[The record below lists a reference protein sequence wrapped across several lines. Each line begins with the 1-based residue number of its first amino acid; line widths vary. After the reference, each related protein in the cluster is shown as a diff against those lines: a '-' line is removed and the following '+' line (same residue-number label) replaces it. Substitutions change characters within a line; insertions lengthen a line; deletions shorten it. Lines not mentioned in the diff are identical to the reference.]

1 MSLRNLKNNGKIK
14 KFLIL
19 KNIED
24 TQIYKELK
32 CAKNEALILR
42 ELCRNYVVSISSINA
57 FTLLSTIFGNDK
69 YLYLDAL
76 EDLKKLIERGFVN
89 QNSSFFKSLENNK
102 TQTLT
107 LALLQ
112 SELSLSEY
120 FLEFLEA
127 KPRLNFEKQEAYAD
141 YLEYLK
147 DEFARIQLYERLSFI
162 QKSAYNS
169 EIKNQIKLYER
180 HIKERLKKSK
190 FYNVLADI
198 FKEYN
203 LEHKEQIIFL
213 ALLKEEY
220 ALSNESS
227 ISREMN
233 SLLSLISENDLERHK
248 NKKLLQENAP
258 LLNLIECDEYLNA
271 FGDISK
277 SFFIIDEILQRI
289 INFEPKQSKK
299 IKIESVLKDQDIF
312 ELIEPSTDINDIIM
326 PENTKELL
334 ENILKQQDKKVLE
347 RLHSWGIK
355 SNKNIEA
362 KIIFYGPAGT
372 GKTMSALAMA
382 KSMKKSVLSFDCS
395 KILSKWVGE
404 SEQNVRKI
412 FDTYKNIVQT
422 CKQSPILL
430 LNEADQFL
438 STRVD
443 GSSGSDKMHNQ
454 MQNIFLEQIE
464 RFSGVIIA
472 TTNFLESL
480 DSAFSRRFDYKIEFK
495 KPDFKDRL
503 KIWEKFLP
511 KKALFEKDFDINIL
525 SNYELSGAQIL
536 MVVKNTA
543 LKVAVSKDGVFKMQ
557 DFIESIQKELNSS
570 FDKSKIV
577 GF

>member
-1 MSLRNLKNNGKIK
+1 MEKLKN
-14 KFLIL
+14 FLSL

-169 EIKNQIKLYER
+169 EIKNQIKLYEK

-258 LLNLIECDEYLNA
+258 LLNLIEYDEYLNA

-312 ELIEPSTDINDIIM
+312 ELIEPSADINDIIM

-382 KSMKKSVLSFDCS
+382 KSMKKPVLSFDCS

-511 KKALFEKDFDINIL
+511 KKALFEKDFNINIL
-525 SNYELSGAQIL
+525 SNYELSG
-536 MVVKNTA
+536 
-543 LKVAVSKDGVFKMQ
+543 
-557 DFIESIQKELNSS
+557 
-570 FDKSKIV
+570 
-577 GF
+577 

>member
-1 MSLRNLKNNGKIK
+1 MEKLKN
-14 KFLIL
+14 FLIL

-248 NKKLLQENAP
+248 NKKLLQENAS

-543 LKVAVSKDGVFKMQ
+543 LKVAVSKDGVFKIQ

>member
-1 MSLRNLKNNGKIK
+1 
-14 KFLIL
+14 
-19 KNIED
+19 
-24 TQIYKELK
+24 YKELK

-169 EIKNQIKLYER
+169 EIKNQIKLYEK

-258 LLNLIECDEYLNA
+258 LLNLIEYDEYLNA

-312 ELIEPSTDINDIIM
+312 ELIEPSADINDIIM

-382 KSMKKSVLSFDCS
+382 KSMKKPVLSFDCS

-511 KKALFEKDFDINIL
+511 KKALFEKDFNINIL

-543 LKVAVSKDGVFKMQ
+543 LKVAVSQDGVFKMQ

>member
-1 MSLRNLKNNGKIK
+1 
-14 KFLIL
+14 
-19 KNIED
+19 
-24 TQIYKELK
+24 
-32 CAKNEALILR
+32 EALILR

-169 EIKNQIKLYER
+169 EIKNQIKLYEK

-190 FYNVLADI
+190 FYNILADI

-258 LLNLIECDEYLNA
+258 LLNLIEYDEYLNA

-543 LKVAVSKDGVFKMQ
+543 LKVAVSQDGVFKMQ

>member
-1 MSLRNLKNNGKIK
+1 
-14 KFLIL
+14 
-19 KNIED
+19 NIED

-169 EIKNQIKLYER
+169 EIKNQIKLYEK

-258 LLNLIECDEYLNA
+258 LLNLIEYDEYLNA

>member
-1 MSLRNLKNNGKIK
+1 MEKLKN
-14 KFLIL
+14 FLSL

-169 EIKNQIKLYER
+169 EIKNQIKLYEK

-220 ALSNESS
+220 ALSNESL

-258 LLNLIECDEYLNA
+258 LLNLIEYDEYLNA

>member
-1 MSLRNLKNNGKIK
+1 MVRLKE
-14 KFLIL
+14 FLSL
-19 KNIED
+19 KNIEES
-24 TQIYKELK
+24 QIYKELK
-32 CAKNEALILR
+32 CSKNEALILR
-42 ELCRNYVVSISSINA
+42 ELCKNYVISISSINA
-57 FTLLSTIFGNDK
+57 FTLLTGIFGSEK
-69 YLYLDAL
+69 YSYLDTL
-76 EDLKKLIERGFVN
+76 EDLKRLIERGFIN
-89 QNSSFFKSLENNK
+89 QNSGFFKNIESNK
-102 TQTLT
+102 SQNLI
-107 LALLQ
+107 LSLLQ

-127 KPRLNFEKQEAYAD
+127 KPRLNLDKKEAYGE

-147 DEFARIQLYERLSFI
+147 DEFMRVELYERLSFI
-162 QKSAYNS
+162 RSSTYSDELKA
-169 EIKNQIKLYER
+169 QIKLYEK

-190 FYNVLADI
+190 FYNILADI
-198 FKEYN
+198 FKEYS
-203 LEHKEQIIFL
+203 LEYKEQIIFL

-220 ALSNESS
+220 TLSNENSV
-227 ISREMN
+227 SREMN
-233 SLLSLISENDLERHK
+233 SLLSLVSENDLEKHK
-248 NKKLLQENAP
+248 NKSLLQENAP
-258 LLNLIECDEYLNA
+258 LLNLIEYDEYLNA

-277 SFFIIDEILQRI
+277 SFFITDEILQRI
-289 INFEPKQSKK
+289 INFEPKQNKK

-312 ELIEPSTDINDIIM
+312 ELIEPSIDINDIIM
-326 PENTKELL
+326 PQNTKELL

-347 RLHSWGIK
+347 RLNSWGIK

-382 KSMKKSVLSFDCS
+382 KSMKKTVLSFDCS

-464 RFSGVIIA
+464 RFNGVIIA

>member
-1 MSLRNLKNNGKIK
+1 MEKLKN
-14 KFLIL
+14 FLSL

-347 RLHSWGIK
+347 RLYSWGIK

-382 KSMKKSVLSFDCS
+382 KSMKKPVLSFDCS

-543 LKVAVSKDGVFKMQ
+543 LKVAVSQDGVFKMQ

>member
-1 MSLRNLKNNGKIK
+1 MEKLKN
-14 KFLIL
+14 FLSL

-107 LALLQ
+107 LTLLQ

-169 EIKNQIKLYER
+169 EIKNQIKLYEK

-258 LLNLIECDEYLNA
+258 LLNLIEYDEYLNA

>member
-1 MSLRNLKNNGKIK
+1 MEKLKN
-14 KFLIL
+14 FLSL

-76 EDLKKLIERGFVN
+76 EDLKKLIERDFVN

-169 EIKNQIKLYER
+169 EIKNQIKLYEK

-258 LLNLIECDEYLNA
+258 LLNLIEYDEYLNA

-443 GSSGSDKMHNQ
+443 GNSGSDKMHNQ

-480 DSAFSRRFDYKIEFK
+480 DSA
-495 KPDFKDRL
+495 
-503 KIWEKFLP
+503 
-511 KKALFEKDFDINIL
+511 
-525 SNYELSGAQIL
+525 
-536 MVVKNTA
+536 
-543 LKVAVSKDGVFKMQ
+543 
-557 DFIESIQKELNSS
+557 
-570 FDKSKIV
+570 
-577 GF
+577 

>member
-1 MSLRNLKNNGKIK
+1 MEKLKN
-14 KFLIL
+14 FLIL

-180 HIKERLKKSK
+180 HTKERLKKSK

>member
-1 MSLRNLKNNGKIK
+1 MEKLKN
-14 KFLIL
+14 FLSL

-32 CAKNEALILR
+32 CTKNEALILR

-169 EIKNQIKLYER
+169 EIKNQIKLYEK

-258 LLNLIECDEYLNA
+258 LLNLIEYDEYLNA

>member
-1 MSLRNLKNNGKIK
+1 MEKLKN
-14 KFLIL
+14 FLSL

-147 DEFARIQLYERLSFI
+147 DEFVRIQLYERLSFI

-169 EIKNQIKLYER
+169 EIKNQIKLYEK

-258 LLNLIECDEYLNA
+258 LLNLIEYDEYLNA

-543 LKVAVSKDGVFKMQ
+543 LKVAVSQDGVFKMQ

-570 FDKSKIV
+570 FDKSK
-577 GF
+577 

>member
-1 MSLRNLKNNGKIK
+1 MEKLKN
-14 KFLIL
+14 FLIL

-169 EIKNQIKLYER
+169 EIKNQIKLYEK

-258 LLNLIECDEYLNA
+258 LLNLIEYDEYLNA

-543 LKVAVSKDGVFKMQ
+543 LKVAVSQDGVFKMQ

>member
-1 MSLRNLKNNGKIK
+1 M
-14 KFLIL
+14 

-169 EIKNQIKLYER
+169 EIKNQIKLYEK

-258 LLNLIECDEYLNA
+258 LLNLIEYDEYLNA

-372 GKTMSALAMA
+372 GKTTSALAMA

>member
-1 MSLRNLKNNGKIK
+1 MMEKLKN
-14 KFLIL
+14 FLSL

-169 EIKNQIKLYER
+169 EIKNQIKLYEK

-258 LLNLIECDEYLNA
+258 LLNLIEYDEYLNA

-511 KKALFEKDFDINIL
+511 KKALFEKDFNINIL

-543 LKVAVSKDGVFKMQ
+543 LKVAVSQDGVFKMQ

>member
-1 MSLRNLKNNGKIK
+1 MEKLKN
-14 KFLIL
+14 FLSL

-169 EIKNQIKLYER
+169 EIKNQIKLYEK

-258 LLNLIECDEYLNA
+258 LLNLIEYDEYLNA

-347 RLHSWGIK
+347 RLHSWSIK

>member
-1 MSLRNLKNNGKIK
+1 MEKLKN
-14 KFLIL
+14 FLSL

-107 LALLQ
+107 LTLLQ

-169 EIKNQIKLYER
+169 EIKNQIKLYEK

-258 LLNLIECDEYLNA
+258 LLNLIEYDEYLNA

-347 RLHSWGIK
+347 RLNSWGIK

>member
-1 MSLRNLKNNGKIK
+1 MEKLKN
-14 KFLIL
+14 FLSL

-258 LLNLIECDEYLNA
+258 LLNLIEYDEYLNA

>member
-1 MSLRNLKNNGKIK
+1 MEKLKN
-14 KFLIL
+14 FLIL

-404 SEQNVRKI
+404 SEQNVKKI

>member
-1 MSLRNLKNNGKIK
+1 MEKLKN
-14 KFLIL
+14 FLSL

-102 TQTLT
+102 IQTLT

-120 FLEFLEA
+120 FLEFLEV

-382 KSMKKSVLSFDCS
+382 KSMKKPVLSFDCS

>member
-1 MSLRNLKNNGKIK
+1 MVRLKE
-14 KFLIL
+14 FLSL
-19 KNIED
+19 KNIEES
-24 TQIYKELK
+24 QIYKELK
-32 CAKNEALILR
+32 CSKNEALILR
-42 ELCRNYVVSISSINA
+42 ELCKNYVISISSINA
-57 FTLLSTIFGNDK
+57 FTLLTGIFGSEK
-69 YLYLDAL
+69 YSYLDTL
-76 EDLKKLIERGFVN
+76 EDLKRLIERGFIN
-89 QNSSFFKSLENNK
+89 QNSGFFKNIESNK
-102 TQTLT
+102 SQNLI
-107 LALLQ
+107 LSLLQ

-127 KPRLNFEKQEAYAD
+127 KPRLNLDKKEAYGE

-147 DEFARIQLYERLSFI
+147 DEFMRVELYERLSFI
-162 QKSAYNS
+162 RSSTYSDELKA
-169 EIKNQIKLYER
+169 QIKLYEK

-190 FYNVLADI
+190 FYNILADI
-198 FKEYN
+198 FKEYS
-203 LEHKEQIIFL
+203 LEYKEQIIFL

-220 ALSNESS
+220 TLSNENSV
-227 ISREMN
+227 SREMN
-233 SLLSLISENDLERHK
+233 SLLSLVSENDLEKHK
-248 NKKLLQENAP
+248 NKSLLQENAP
-258 LLNLIECDEYLNA
+258 LLNLIEYDEYLNA

-277 SFFIIDEILQRI
+277 SFFITDEILQRI
-289 INFEPKQSKK
+289 INFEPKQNKK
-299 IKIESVLKDQDIF
+299 IKIENVLKEQDIF
-312 ELIEPSTDINDIIM
+312 ELIEPSIDINDIIM
-326 PENTKELL
+326 PQNTKELL

-347 RLHSWGIK
+347 RLNSWGIK

-382 KSMKKSVLSFDCS
+382 KSMKKTVLSFDCS

-438 STRVD
+438 STRVES
-443 GSSGSDKMHNQ
+443 SSGSDKMHNQ

-464 RFSGVIIA
+464 RFNGVIIA

-503 KIWEKFLP
+503 KMWEKFLP
-511 KKALFEKDFDINIL
+511 RKASFEKVFDVNL
-525 SNYELSGAQIL
+525 LANYELSGAQIL

-543 LKVAVSKDGVFKMQ
+543 LKVAVTEDGVFKMQ

>member
-1 MSLRNLKNNGKIK
+1 MEKLKN
-14 KFLIL
+14 FLSL

-57 FTLLSTIFGNDK
+57 FTLLLTIFGNDK

-169 EIKNQIKLYER
+169 EIKNQIKLYEK

-258 LLNLIECDEYLNA
+258 LLNLIEYDEYLNA

-443 GSSGSDKMHNQ
+443 GNSGSDKMHNQ

-543 LKVAVSKDGVFKMQ
+543 LKVAVSQDGVFKMQ

>member
-1 MSLRNLKNNGKIK
+1 MEKLKN
-14 KFLIL
+14 FLSL

-169 EIKNQIKLYER
+169 EIKNQIKLYEK

-258 LLNLIECDEYLNA
+258 LLNLIEYDEYLNA

-312 ELIEPSTDINDIIM
+312 ELIEPSADINDIIM

-382 KSMKKSVLSFDCS
+382 KSMKKPVLSFDCS

-511 KKALFEKDFDINIL
+511 KKALFEKDFN
-525 SNYELSGAQIL
+525 
-536 MVVKNTA
+536 
-543 LKVAVSKDGVFKMQ
+543 
-557 DFIESIQKELNSS
+557 
-570 FDKSKIV
+570 
-577 GF
+577 

>member
-1 MSLRNLKNNGKIK
+1 MEKLKN
-14 KFLIL
+14 FLSL

-169 EIKNQIKLYER
+169 EIKNQIKLYEK

-258 LLNLIECDEYLNA
+258 LLNLIEYDEYLNA

-412 FDTYKNIVQT
+412 FDTYKNIVQMYI
-422 CKQSPILL
+422 SF
-430 LNEADQFL
+430 FL
-438 STRVD
+438 
-443 GSSGSDKMHNQ
+443 M
-454 MQNIFLEQIE
+454 
-464 RFSGVIIA
+464 
-472 TTNFLESL
+472 
-480 DSAFSRRFDYKIEFK
+480 
-495 KPDFKDRL
+495 
-503 KIWEKFLP
+503 
-511 KKALFEKDFDINIL
+511 
-525 SNYELSGAQIL
+525 
-536 MVVKNTA
+536 
-543 LKVAVSKDGVFKMQ
+543 
-557 DFIESIQKELNSS
+557 
-570 FDKSKIV
+570 
-577 GF
+577 

>member
-1 MSLRNLKNNGKIK
+1 MEKLKN
-14 KFLIL
+14 FLSL

-169 EIKNQIKLYER
+169 EIKNQIKLYEK

-258 LLNLIECDEYLNA
+258 LLNLIEYDEYLNA

-289 INFEPKQSKK
+289 INFESKQSKK

-443 GSSGSDKMHNQ
+443 GNSGSDKMHNQ

-543 LKVAVSKDGVFKMQ
+543 LKVAVSQDGVFKMQ

>member
-1 MSLRNLKNNGKIK
+1 MVRLKE
-14 KFLIL
+14 FLSL
-19 KNIED
+19 KNIEES
-24 TQIYKELK
+24 QIYKELK
-32 CAKNEALILR
+32 CSKNEALILR
-42 ELCRNYVVSISSINA
+42 ELCKNYVISISSINA
-57 FTLLSTIFGNDK
+57 FTLLTGIFGSEK
-69 YLYLDAL
+69 YSYLDTL
-76 EDLKKLIERGFVN
+76 EDLKRLIERGFIN
-89 QNSSFFKSLENNK
+89 QNSGFFKNIESNK
-102 TQTLT
+102 SQNLT
-107 LALLQ
+107 LSLLQ

-127 KPRLNFEKQEAYAD
+127 KPRLNLDKKEAYGE

-147 DEFARIQLYERLSFI
+147 DEFMRVELYERLSFI
-162 QKSAYNS
+162 RSSAYS
-169 EIKNQIKLYER
+169 DELKAQIKLYEKY
-180 HIKERLKKSK
+180 IKERLKKSK
-190 FYNVLADI
+190 FYNILADI

-203 LEHKEQIIFL
+203 LESKEQIIFL

-220 ALSNESS
+220 TLSNENSV
-227 ISREMN
+227 SREIN
-233 SLLSLISENDLERHK
+233 SLLSLVSENDLEKHK
-248 NKKLLQENAP
+248 NKSLLQENAP
-258 LLNLIECDEYLNA
+258 LLNLIEYDEYLNA

-277 SFFIIDEILQRI
+277 SFFITDEILQRI
-289 INFEPKQSKK
+289 INFEPKQNKK
-299 IKIESVLKDQDIF
+299 IKIENVLKEQDIF
-312 ELIEPSTDINDIIM
+312 ELIEPSIDINDIIM
-326 PENTKELL
+326 PQNTKELL

-347 RLHSWGIK
+347 RLNSWGIK

-382 KSMKKSVLSFDCS
+382 KSMKKTVLSFDCS

-438 STRVD
+438 STRVES
-443 GSSGSDKMHNQ
+443 SSGSDKMHNQ

-464 RFSGVIIA
+464 RFNGVIIA

-503 KIWEKFLP
+503 KMWEKFLP
-511 KKALFEKDFDINIL
+511 RKASFEKTFDVNIL
-525 SNYELSGAQIL
+525 ANYELSGAQIL

-543 LKVAVSKDGVFKMQ
+543 LKVAVTEDGVFKMQ

>member
-1 MSLRNLKNNGKIK
+1 MEKLKN
-14 KFLIL
+14 FLSL

-169 EIKNQIKLYER
+169 EIKNQIKLYEK

-258 LLNLIECDEYLNA
+258 LLNLIEYDEYLNA

-312 ELIEPSTDINDIIM
+312 ELIEPSADINDIIM

-382 KSMKKSVLSFDCS
+382 KSMKKPVLSFDCS

-503 KIWEKFLP
+503 KIWE
-511 KKALFEKDFDINIL
+511 
-525 SNYELSGAQIL
+525 
-536 MVVKNTA
+536 
-543 LKVAVSKDGVFKMQ
+543 
-557 DFIESIQKELNSS
+557 
-570 FDKSKIV
+570 
-577 GF
+577 

>member
-1 MSLRNLKNNGKIK
+1 MEKLKN
-14 KFLIL
+14 FLSL

-169 EIKNQIKLYER
+169 EIKNQIKLYEK

-258 LLNLIECDEYLNA
+258 LLNLIEYDEYLNA

-511 KKALFEKDFDINIL
+511 KK
-525 SNYELSGAQIL
+525 
-536 MVVKNTA
+536 
-543 LKVAVSKDGVFKMQ
+543 
-557 DFIESIQKELNSS
+557 
-570 FDKSKIV
+570 
-577 GF
+577 

>member
-1 MSLRNLKNNGKIK
+1 MEKLKN
-14 KFLIL
+14 FLSL

-147 DEFARIQLYERLSFI
+147 DEFVRIQLYERLSFI

-169 EIKNQIKLYER
+169 EIKNQIKLYEK

-258 LLNLIECDEYLNA
+258 LLNLIEYDEYLNA

-454 MQNIFLEQIE
+454 MQ
-464 RFSGVIIA
+464 
-472 TTNFLESL
+472 
-480 DSAFSRRFDYKIEFK
+480 
-495 KPDFKDRL
+495 
-503 KIWEKFLP
+503 
-511 KKALFEKDFDINIL
+511 
-525 SNYELSGAQIL
+525 
-536 MVVKNTA
+536 
-543 LKVAVSKDGVFKMQ
+543 
-557 DFIESIQKELNSS
+557 
-570 FDKSKIV
+570 
-577 GF
+577 

>member
-1 MSLRNLKNNGKIK
+1 
-14 KFLIL
+14 
-19 KNIED
+19 
-24 TQIYKELK
+24 

-169 EIKNQIKLYER
+169 EIKNQIKLYEK

-258 LLNLIECDEYLNA
+258 LLNLIEYDEYLNA

>member
-1 MSLRNLKNNGKIK
+1 
-14 KFLIL
+14 

-147 DEFARIQLYERLSFI
+147 DEFVRIQLYERLSFI

-169 EIKNQIKLYER
+169 EIKNQIKLYEK

-258 LLNLIECDEYLNA
+258 LLNLIEYDEYLNA

-543 LKVAVSKDGVFKMQ
+543 LKVAVSQDGVFKMQ